1 MRWPGGGG
9 GPDPRREA
17 AVLAFVVVA
26 VVGYAMLTIYAWGGA
41 FAG

>member
-1 MRWPGGGG
+1 MNRPEWLPNH
-9 GPDPRREA
+9 PRHEG